1 MTPVQAYN
9 LRMRL
14 LVAGYVPFP
23 VVGGKPATVLR
34 EAPTENYVRSW
45 AQRYPDS
52 ETGILIEGQAVVVTL
67 VPNKRE
73 RNRLHKLAQ
82 RRASGALPRGEWL
95 KANNISQTEPWKQV
109 GISRAAWYRRKRA
122 AVWPDSADTG
132 DSMPYM
138 DNKHL

>member
-34 EAPTENYVRSW
+34 EGPIENYVRSW

-52 ETGILIEGQAVVVTL
+52 ETGILIEGQVVVVTL

-73 RNRLHKLAQ
+73 RDRLHKLAQ

-122 AVWPDSADTG
+122 AACPDSSSGA
-132 DSMPYM
+132 
-138 DNKHL
+138 